1 MVRQLNTGKNQN
13 LGNSRSTGLEL
24 HLKKNELQRS
34 ETDHGGFSA
43 TNKVLKLQLINN
55 TI

>member
-13 LGNSRSTGLEL
+13 FRKFQEYKTGTTF
-24 HLKKNELQRS
+24 KKNELQRS